1 MEASPYRAAT
11 RVMIELPPPRCQK
24 TSAALSSEDC
34 SIRSKAARSAG
45 VRVTS
50 PCDSRMSRSSA
61 MKSFA
66 TDAMAMVLLLPLDT
80 TAPDARSLITA
91 VSVAPALL
99 A

>member
-1 MEASPYRAAT
+1 
-11 RVMIELPPPRCQK
+11 
-24 TSAALSSEDC
+24 
-34 SIRSKAARSAG
+34 
-45 VRVTS
+45 
-50 PCDSRMSRSSA
+50 